1 MQLLIE
7 TRNRAAVSMAAT
19 DMRLEDLNK
28 QQKERPAS
36 APVTKHE
43 SDGARLS
50 AGETDLY
57 TDRQTAMRSA
67 SATPKPRLLHI
78 SEQGDSCDIDQSGE
92 NVNQSGMEK
101 LLASAL

>member
-1 MQLLIE
+1 
-7 TRNRAAVSMAAT
+7 MAAT

-28 QQKERPAS
+28 KQKERPSS
-36 APVTKHE
+36 APVTKNE

-78 SEQGDSCDIDQSGE
+78 SEQSNCDIEQAE
-92 NVNQSGMEK
+92 QNVSQSGMEK